1 VTAVVCG
8 VSLAA
13 VDVSIIVVIDINM
26 SVYLRFTGCISKDS
40 KQCNNI
46 CSGY

>member
-13 VDVSIIVVIDINM
+13 VDVSIIVIDINM